1 MAHDHR
7 GDQMQTQPLLKY
19 FTLALGSPFGL
30 CEGIEQ
36 KFQELIPGLQNVQ
49 KPEDCDFIMASCPNV
64 VTETAEKMINILTA
78 LTKVLNWIED
88 ILERAPRKS
97 PTLDQ
102 DNQTNQMLMRPHLNY
117 FTLITDVGIERRL
130 QEVIPHLNKV
140 QNLEDSDFILVFC
153 PVVSRAETDIEA
165 AVKILNTQ
173 AALFKVTDWIEDISG
188 SIPRTRPNQDHP
200 ANHLRLKYFNLMTGN
215 TLEPD
220 VGLEMKLQERTGL
233 QKVMDL
239 EESDFILVFC
249 PVVSRAG
256 TDIEAAVK
264 ELSTQAGNKSAVL
277 VLLHHTYDAE
287 RIVPDSSR
295 SVNTQNAIA
304 VDSLTHEGQGLL
316 TFLKNHEALSKF
328 INWIQDLLQWK
339 RSKNS
344 GHTAEQILKTPL
356 LKYFTLL
363 TGNTLGHDVEIERKL
378 QELIPYLK
386 KVLNLEESD
395 FILVFCPV
403 VSRAGTDIEAAV
415 KELSTQAA
423 LCQSVNWLN
432 PKGIS
437 NKPPSQHQNQDHS
450 VNRLL
455 KHPSLKYFTLIT
467 GKTLRYDVDI
477 ERKLKKRTGLQK
489 VMNLEESDFIL
500 VFCPVVS
507 RAGTDIEAAVKEL
520 SAQAGNK
527 PAVLVALPK
536 ITKGIMSN
544 VDEMHDKLE
553 KFKTKLAN
561 PRDWL
566 KDTHDHRGDQMQKQ
580 PLLKYFTLA
589 LGSPFGLCEGIE
601 QKFQELI
608 LGLQNV
614 QKPEDCDFIM
624 AFCPDVVTET
634 AEKMINILTGNKP
647 AVLVIEENPE
657 KIDPIEKLR
666 MKWQGRSTGSKTVA
680 HDHRGDQMQTQPLLK
695 YFTLALGSPFGLC
708 EGIEQKFQELIPG
721 LQNVQ
726 KPEDCDFIMAFCP
739 DVVIET
745 AEKMINILTA
755 LTKVLNW
762 IEDILERPPRK
773 SPTLDQD
780 HQTNQMLMRPHL
792 NYVTLITGNTLE
804 YHVGIERR
812 LQEEIPHLNKVQNLK
827 ESDFIL
833 VFCPVVSRAGTD
845 IEAAVKNLS
854 THAALS
860 KITNWLNPK
869 IEENPEKIGP
879 TDKLTHDHRGDQ
891 MQKQPLLKYFTLA
904 LGSPFGLCEGIEQKF
919 QELIPGL
926 QNVQKPEDC
935 DFIMAFCP
943 DVVIETAEKMI
954 NILTDYKHTV
964 AQKMKHPPLT
974 YFTLKTGKTLGYDV
988 DIERKLQE
996 GTGLQKVMNL
1006 EESDFILV
1014 FCPVVSRAG
1023 TDIEAAVR
1031 KLTTQAGNKPAV
1043 LVIEEN
1049 PEKIDPIE
1057 KLNYKH
1063 TVAQKMKHPP
1073 LTYFTLKTG
1082 KTLGYDVDI
1091 ERKLQEGTG
1100 LQKVMNLEESDFILV
1115 FCPVVSRAGTDIEA
1129 AVRKLTTQAAL
1140 SKITNWLN
1148 PKIEENPEKIGPTDK
1163 LNYKH
1168 TVAQKMKHPP
1178 LTYFTLK
1185 TGKTLGYDVDIE
1197 RKLQEGTGLQKVM
1210 NLEESDFILVFCP
1223 VVSRAGT
1230 DIEAAVR
1237 KLTTQAALSKVTNWI
1252 EEISGRIPRKRPN
1265 QDHPAKQI
1273 MKDPHLKYFTL
1284 VTGKTLGHHVDIQME
1299 LHKVILH
1306 LQKVVN
1312 LEESDFILVF
1322 CPVVSQA
1329 GTDIE
1334 AAVKK
1339 LSTQAGNKPAVLVV
1353 LHHTFNPEL
1362 IVPDSSRSVK
1372 RQNTIIVDCLFHED
1386 QGLLRCSKNNE
1397 ALSKVTNWL
1406 HPEALPM
1413 ISKGIMSNKGSGKA
1427 ARLVQRQ

>member
-1 MAHDHR
+1 M
-7 GDQMQTQPLLKY
+7 
-19 FTLALGSPFGL
+19 
-30 CEGIEQ
+30 
-36 KFQELIPGLQNVQ
+36 
-49 KPEDCDFIMASCPNV
+49 
-64 VTETAEKMINILTA
+64 
-78 LTKVLNWIED
+78 
-88 ILERAPRKS
+88 
-97 PTLDQ
+97 
-102 DNQTNQMLMRPHLNY
+102 
-117 FTLITDVGIERRL
+117 
-130 QEVIPHLNKV
+130 
-140 QNLEDSDFILVFC
+140 
-153 PVVSRAETDIEA
+153 
-165 AVKILNTQ
+165 
-173 AALFKVTDWIEDISG
+173 
-188 SIPRTRPNQDHP
+188 
-200 ANHLRLKYFNLMTGN
+200 
-215 TLEPD
+215 
-220 VGLEMKLQERTGL
+220 
-233 QKVMDL
+233 
-239 EESDFILVFC
+239 
-249 PVVSRAG
+249 
-256 TDIEAAVK
+256 
-264 ELSTQAGNKSAVL
+264 
-277 VLLHHTYDAE
+277 
-287 RIVPDSSR
+287 
-295 SVNTQNAIA
+295 
-304 VDSLTHEGQGLL
+304 
-316 TFLKNHEALSKF
+316 
-328 INWIQDLLQWK
+328 
-339 RSKNS
+339 
-344 GHTAEQILKTPL
+344 
-356 LKYFTLL
+356 
-363 TGNTLGHDVEIERKL
+363 
-378 QELIPYLK
+378 
-386 KVLNLEESD
+386 
-395 FILVFCPV
+395 
-403 VSRAGTDIEAAV
+403 
-415 KELSTQAA
+415 
-423 LCQSVNWLN
+423 
-432 PKGIS
+432 
-437 NKPPSQHQNQDHS
+437 
-450 VNRLL
+450 
-455 KHPSLKYFTLIT
+455 
-467 GKTLRYDVDI
+467 
-477 ERKLKKRTGLQK
+477 
-489 VMNLEESDFIL
+489 
-500 VFCPVVS
+500 
-507 RAGTDIEAAVKEL
+507 
-520 SAQAGNK
+520 
-527 PAVLVALPK
+527 
-536 ITKGIMSN
+536 
-544 VDEMHDKLE
+544 
-553 KFKTKLAN
+553 
-561 PRDWL
+561 
-566 KDTHDHRGDQMQKQ
+566 
-580 PLLKYFTLA
+580 
-589 LGSPFGLCEGIE
+589 
-601 QKFQELI
+601 
-608 LGLQNV
+608 
-614 QKPEDCDFIM
+614 
-624 AFCPDVVTET
+624 
-634 AEKMINILTGNKP
+634 
-647 AVLVIEENPE
+647 
-657 KIDPIEKLR
+657 
-666 MKWQGRSTGSKTVA
+666 A

-745 AEKMINILTA
+745 AEKMINILTGNKPAVLVVLHHTLNPEDIVPDSSRSVKRQNTITVDCRFKEGQGLLRCSQNDEA

-780 HQTNQMLMRPHL
+780 HQTNQMLMHPHL

-854 THAALS
+854 THAGNKPAVLVVLHHTFNPELIVPDSSRCVKRQNTITVDCLFREGQGLLPCLKNHEALS

-891 MQKQPLLKYFTLA
+891 MQKQPLLKYFNLA

-954 NILTDYKHTV
+954 NILT
-964 AQKMKHPPLT
+964 
-974 YFTLKTGKTLGYDV
+974 
-988 DIERKLQE
+988 
-996 GTGLQKVMNL
+996 
-1006 EESDFILV
+1006 
-1014 FCPVVSRAG
+1014 
-1023 TDIEAAVR
+1023 
-1031 KLTTQAGNKPAV
+1031 GNKPAV
-1043 LVIEEN
+1043 LVVLHHTLNPEDIVPDSSRSVKRQNTIIVDCLFNEDQGLLRCCKNNEALSKVTNWLHSEALPKICKGIMSNIEEN

-1129 AVRKLTTQAAL
+1129 AVRKLTTQAGNKPAVLVVLHHTFDPEDIVPDSSRSVKRRNTITVDCLFREGQGLLPCLKNHEALSKITNWLNPKIEENPEKIGPTDKLTHDHRGDQMQKQPLLKYFNLALGSPFGLCEGIEQKFQELIPGLQNVQKPEDCDFIMAFCPDVVIETAEKMINILTGNKPAVLVVLHHTLNPEDIVPDSSRSVKRQNTIIVDCLFNEDQGLLRCCKNNEALSKVTNWLHSEALPKICKGIMSNIEENPEKIDPIEKLNYKHTVAQKMKHPPLTYFTLKTGKTLGYDVDIERKLQEGTGLQKVMNLEESDFILVFCPVVSRAGTDIEAAVRKLTTQAGNKPAVLVVLHHTFDPEDIVSDSSRSVKRRNTITVDCLFREGQGLLPCLKNHEAL

-1237 KLTTQAALSKVTNWI
+1237 KLTTQAGNKPAVLVVLHHTFDPEDIVSDSSRSVKRRNTITVDCLFHEGQGLLTCSKNHEALSKVTNWI

>member
-1 MAHDHR
+1 M
-7 GDQMQTQPLLKY
+7 
-19 FTLALGSPFGL
+19 
-30 CEGIEQ
+30 
-36 KFQELIPGLQNVQ
+36 
-49 KPEDCDFIMASCPNV
+49 
-64 VTETAEKMINILTA
+64 
-78 LTKVLNWIED
+78 
-88 ILERAPRKS
+88 
-97 PTLDQ
+97 
-102 DNQTNQMLMRPHLNY
+102 
-117 FTLITDVGIERRL
+117 
-130 QEVIPHLNKV
+130 
-140 QNLEDSDFILVFC
+140 
-153 PVVSRAETDIEA
+153 
-165 AVKILNTQ
+165 
-173 AALFKVTDWIEDISG
+173 
-188 SIPRTRPNQDHP
+188 
-200 ANHLRLKYFNLMTGN
+200 
-215 TLEPD
+215 
-220 VGLEMKLQERTGL
+220 
-233 QKVMDL
+233 
-239 EESDFILVFC
+239 
-249 PVVSRAG
+249 
-256 TDIEAAVK
+256 
-264 ELSTQAGNKSAVL
+264 
-277 VLLHHTYDAE
+277 
-287 RIVPDSSR
+287 
-295 SVNTQNAIA
+295 
-304 VDSLTHEGQGLL
+304 
-316 TFLKNHEALSKF
+316 
-328 INWIQDLLQWK
+328 
-339 RSKNS
+339 
-344 GHTAEQILKTPL
+344 
-356 LKYFTLL
+356 
-363 TGNTLGHDVEIERKL
+363 
-378 QELIPYLK
+378 
-386 KVLNLEESD
+386 
-395 FILVFCPV
+395 
-403 VSRAGTDIEAAV
+403 
-415 KELSTQAA
+415 
-423 LCQSVNWLN
+423 
-432 PKGIS
+432 
-437 NKPPSQHQNQDHS
+437 
-450 VNRLL
+450 
-455 KHPSLKYFTLIT
+455 
-467 GKTLRYDVDI
+467 
-477 ERKLKKRTGLQK
+477 
-489 VMNLEESDFIL
+489 
-500 VFCPVVS
+500 
-507 RAGTDIEAAVKEL
+507 
-520 SAQAGNK
+520 
-527 PAVLVALPK
+527 
-536 ITKGIMSN
+536 
-544 VDEMHDKLE
+544 
-553 KFKTKLAN
+553 
-561 PRDWL
+561 
-566 KDTHDHRGDQMQKQ
+566 
-580 PLLKYFTLA
+580 
-589 LGSPFGLCEGIE
+589 
-601 QKFQELI
+601 
-608 LGLQNV
+608 
-614 QKPEDCDFIM
+614 
-624 AFCPDVVTET
+624 
-634 AEKMINILTGNKP
+634 
-647 AVLVIEENPE
+647 
-657 KIDPIEKLR
+657 
-666 MKWQGRSTGSKTVA
+666 A

-745 AEKMINILTA
+745 AEKMINILTGNKPAVLVVLHHTLNPEDIVPDSSRSVKRQNTITVDCRFKEGQGLLRCSQNDEA

-780 HQTNQMLMRPHL
+780 HQTNQMLMHPHL

-854 THAALS
+854 THAGNKPAVLVVLHHTFNPELIVPDSSRCVKRQNTITVDCLFREGQGLLPCLKNHEALS

-891 MQKQPLLKYFTLA
+891 MQKQPLLKYFNLA

-954 NILTDYKHTV
+954 NILT
-964 AQKMKHPPLT
+964 
-974 YFTLKTGKTLGYDV
+974 
-988 DIERKLQE
+988 
-996 GTGLQKVMNL
+996 
-1006 EESDFILV
+1006 
-1014 FCPVVSRAG
+1014 
-1023 TDIEAAVR
+1023 
-1031 KLTTQAGNKPAV
+1031 GNKPAV
-1043 LVIEEN
+1043 LVVLHHTLNPEDIVPDSSRSVKRQNTIIVDCLFNEDQGLLRCCKNNEALSKVTNWLHSEALPKICKGIMSNIEEN

-1129 AVRKLTTQAAL
+1129 AVRKLTTQAGNKPAVLVVLHHTFDPEDIVPDSSRSVKRRNTITVDCLFREGQGLLPCLKNHEAL

-1237 KLTTQAALSKVTNWI
+1237 KLTTQAGNKPAVLVVLHHTFDPEDIVSDSSRSVKRRNTITVDCLFREGQGLLPCLKNHEALSKITNWLNPKIEENPEKIGPTDKLNYKHTVAQKMKHPPLTYFTLKTGKTLGYDVDIERKLQEGTGLQKVMNLEESDFILVFCPVVSRAGTDIEAAVRKLTTQAGNKPAVLVVLHHTFDPEDIVSDSSRSVKRRNTITVDCLFHEGQGLLTCSKNHEALSKVTNWI

-1427 ARLVQRQ
+1427 ARLVQRQKNKTR